1 MKKYLTKLKTY
12 DIINVEIK
20 KGNEVKMEEVNGDK
34 KEDSK
39 MIKFN
44 SSLELNQI
52 KNYFNNLFNVDF
64 INLLIKRNE
73 RQKINK
79 FIDKYE
85 KKENSALLGGIYIK
99 YIIYIKDNNK
109 KIFKNK
115 IIKKSVFL
123 SGDILEKNKNIDDIN
138 ERIGFII
145 INSIKDELSNYC
157 IKKYLKKIKNI
168 EKINEYT
175 IKNNQFLLM
184 YNDFLKLDLKK

>member
-1 MKKYLTKLKTY
+1 LTKLKTY

-109 KIFKNK
+109 K
-115 IIKKSVFL
+115 
-123 SGDILEKNKNIDDIN
+123 
-138 ERIGFII
+138 
-145 INSIKDELSNYC
+145 
-157 IKKYLKKIKNI
+157 
-168 EKINEYT
+168 
-175 IKNNQFLLM
+175 M
-184 YNDFLKLDLKK
+184 